1 MNLPSQLRLAAEII
15 EQKKEWEIKMETG
28 WRPGEDMNIVRL
40 VSEGY
45 PIRLAPGAGPVPP
58 EGWRLITD
66 EERDG
71 SLKVALLWQ
80 NGEWSDWHHFC
91 MTKDQILAIPI
102 PAQPATDQSTL
113 DDALSYIRHLEEHL
127 RDAQKEVTRLSKD
140 CAEKQ
145 PATEEGL
152 VDPPIPPL
160 GDHITERVI
169 VEESPSPWRLPAPPE
184 GREWHRTD
192 GWTQEMLPDG
202 WRPILIDEEVQE
214 GDEFRNNFGIWLT
227 WMPSCGKSKIG
238 GFHCLHRTRRPLP
251 APETRRVPLG
261 PEDVPPLSC
270 LRLIDDKGW
279 SIVSSV
285 GPEGL
290 CIGVEDDDGY
300 YFHNLVGK
308 WEILRLGST
317 KWEPCYKT
325 EL

>member
-58 EGWRLITD
+58 E
-66 EERDG
+66 EDG
-71 SLKVALLWQ
+71 ASECHNCGGRGYYRAYLGGHI
-80 NGEWSDWHHFC
+80 GEVSMAC
-91 MTKDQILAIPI
+91 SCGVNSIAIPI

-169 VEESPSPWRLPAPPE
+169 VEESAS
-184 GREWHRTD
+184 
-192 GWTQEMLPDG
+192 
-202 WRPILIDEEVQE
+202 
-214 GDEFRNNFGIWLT
+214 
-227 WMPSCGKSKIG
+227 
-238 GFHCLHRTRRPLP
+238 P